1 MPYDFSTLLPADFE
15 DLAGDLVGEVLGV
28 RFEAFGPGPDGG
40 IDGRYAMS
48 KGDIILQAK
57 HYGGK
62 DHKTLV
68 AAMRK
73 ERPKIDRLAAERYIL
88 ATSRQLSPG
97 NKAELK
103 AVIGPTL
110 RKQADIFGRADLNR
124 LLRRFGHVER
134 AHLKLWL
141 SSTTVLQTILEAIVH
156 SGSHAFTA
164 SSQAEIAAKVKVY
177 AQNPSLAEARKV
189 LDQRHVLI
197 ISGPPGVGKTTL
209 AEILSFAYL
218 SEKWELIA
226 LRSLDDGFDRID
238 DSRNQIFF
246 FDDFLGAIAL
256 DARALSEKE
265 SQLSRFMTRVRNSP
279 NARFIMTTRAYIL
292 NEARLSSEKLADR
305 HVELSTYILDL
316 SAYTRSI
323 RARILYNH
331 LAIGGIP
338 PENVKA
344 LLDSGLIPRIVDHKN
359 YNPRVIEW
367 MTDVVRIE
375 DVPPEKYP
383 AAFVEALDNPRR
395 LWDKAFRKHIT
406 PAARHLLISLFLLG
420 NRASWI
426 RNSRVAFESVHAA
439 MCSDLGLP
447 RDPKDFEN
455 SLKHLDGSFIVI
467 NRNEVDF
474 INPSV
479 RDFLAEYLA
488 DEALLK
494 LAMSAS
500 RSASM
505 ARQIWI
511 FARRSLPWSRLSE
524 VANAALPIIAQVVE
538 KPDTDDNEV
547 HNADRLSLLMEWWSH
562 GENDAFYDAALSLVQ
577 KPPQTFNAW
586 CDGAKIL
593 MLVTHLRD
601 EAYYPECEQTENMA
615 VILET
620 VAVTIFD
627 GYIPSDDLLSM
638 SDIVEQESCFSDLV
652 KQAASRAIVK
662 EFNDVEST
670 VADMT
675 SESDLDEHGDRLR
688 QLAPRA
694 NISEYELGRA
704 LEAVDERISTIN
716 EDVEHSAD
724 PVLSERSNNIAD
736 TFDDKALVNLFDS
749 LR

>member
-1 MPYDFSTLLPADFE
+1 MTYDFSTLLPADFE
-15 DLAGDLVGEVLGV
+15 DLAGDLVGEALGV

-40 IDGRYAMS
+40 IDGRHATA
-48 KGDIILQAK
+48 KGAIILQAK

-62 DHKTLV
+62 AHKTLV
-68 AAMRK
+68 AAMRN
-73 ERPKIDRLAAERYIL
+73 ERPKIDRLTAERYIL

-103 AVIGPTL
+103 AMIGPTL
-110 RKQADIFGRADLNR
+110 RRQSDIFGRADLNR
-124 LLRRFGHVER
+124 LLRRFSHVER

-177 AQNPSLAEARKV
+177 AQNPSLVEARKV

-305 HVELSTYILDL
+305 HVELSTYLLDL

-344 LLDSGLIPRIVDHKN
+344 LLDSGLIPKIVDHKN

-375 DVPPEKYP
+375 DVPPKKYP
-383 AAFVEALDNPRR
+383 AAFVEALDNPMR

-406 PAARHLLISLFLLG
+406 PAARHLLISLFLSG

-426 RNSRVAFESVHAA
+426 KSLRVTFDSVHAA
-439 MCSDLGLP
+439 MCGNLGLP

-455 SLKHLDGSFIVI
+455 SLKHLEGSFIVI
-467 NRNEVDF
+467 SRNEVDF

-494 LAMSAS
+494 LAISS
-500 RSASM
+500 SCSASM
-505 ARQIWI
+505 ARQIWN
-511 FARRSLPWSRLSE
+511 FARGCLGWLRLGD
-524 VANAALPIIAQVVE
+524 VAHAAIPVISQVTE
-538 KPDTDDNEV
+538 RPDMDDNEV
-547 HNADRLSLLMEWWSH
+547 NNADRLSLLLDWWAHSD
-562 GENDAFYDAALSLVQ
+562 NDLFYEAALCLIQ
-577 KPPQTFNAW
+577 KPPKPFQSW
-586 CDGAKIL
+586 RDGSKIL
-593 MLVTHLRD
+593 MLVTQLRD
-601 EAYYPECEQTENMA
+601 EGYFVQCEMTEKMA
-615 VILET
+615 VTLENVAITIL
-620 VAVTIFD
+620 D
-627 GYIPSDDLLSM
+627 GYVPSDDLLSM
-638 SDIVEQESCFSDLV
+638 SDIIEEESCFSESV
-652 KQAASRAIVK
+652 KQAASRAIVR
-662 EFNDVEST
+662 EFDDVEST
-670 VADMT
+670 VDDMT
-675 SESDLDEHGDRLR
+675 SESDLDEHADRLR
-688 QLAPRA
+688 TLAQRA
-694 NISEYELGRA
+694 TISEYALKRA
-704 LEAVDERISTIN
+704 LEAVDERIGAISS
-716 EDVEHSAD
+716 DVENAAD
-724 PVLSERSNNIAD
+724 PALPERSNEAAD
-736 TFDDKALVNLFDS
+736 QFDDRALVNLFDS